1 MLPQDIRE
9 FSHALGKGRHTG
21 PEDFKDP
28 VIKLGL
34 GQYRGCNVWL
44 DAWPE
49 ANRDWLAALRDKQV
63 GKALAAI
70 HRDPNRPWTA
80 ASLAREVGMSR
91 SGFSARF
98 TDLVGDS
105 AMRYLTQW
113 RMQTARAQLLENR
126 EPLSLLAKR
135 LGYQSEAAF
144 CRVFKRVFGVSPGSV
159 RSSANVPH
167 EPVMNS

>member
-1 MLPQDIRE
+1 M
-9 FSHALGKGRHTG
+9 
-21 PEDFKDP
+21 
-28 VIKLGL
+28 
-34 GQYRGCNVWL
+34 
-44 DAWPE
+44 
-49 ANRDWLAALRDKQV
+49 RDKQV

-70 HRDPNRPWTA
+70 HREPNRPWTV
-80 ASLAREVGMSR
+80 ASLAKEVGMSR

-105 AMRYLTQW
+105 AIRYLTQW
-113 RMQTARAQLLENR
+113 RMQMVRAQLLENT

-144 CRVFKRVFGVSPGSV
+144 CRAFKRVFGVSPGSV
-159 RSSANVPH
+159 RSSADVAK